1 MAVEIDRTGNETNS
15 QMDNYKIFKMNS
27 GPELNPFHL
36 AIQVRDLP
44 EAREFYGS
52 ILECSE
58 GRSAKKWIDYNLYGH
73 QLVCHLNETI
83 GKNRKVKSH
92 TNSVDSNE
100 VPVPHFGVILDLDEW
115 YQLAE
120 KLQKKKLLFI
130 IEPTVR
136 FKGDVGEQATMFFE
150 DPSGNALEF
159 KAFKDRKKQ
168 LFAV

>member
-1 MAVEIDRTGNETNS
+1 MEIDRTGDKTNTPL
-15 QMDNYKIFKMNS
+15 DDYAIFKMNDNS
-27 GPELNPFHL
+27 NLNPFHL
-36 AIQVRDLP
+36 AIQVRDLS

-52 ILECSE
+52 ILECPE
-58 GRSAKKWIDYNLYGH
+58 GRSSENWVDFNLCGH
-73 QLVCHLNETI
+73 QLVCHLNKTI
-83 GKNRKVKSH
+83 GTNGKVKSH
-92 TNSVDSNE
+92 TNPVDGNS

-115 YQLAE
+115 YKLAE
-120 KLQKKKLLFI
+120 KLQKKKISFV

-136 FKGDVGEQATMFFE
+136 FKGDAGEQATMFFQ

>member
-1 MAVEIDRTGNETNS
+1 
-15 QMDNYKIFKMNS
+15 MNDS
-27 GPELNPFHL
+27 SELNPFHL
-36 AIQVRDLP
+36 AIQVRDLA

-52 ILECSE
+52 ALECPE
-58 GRSAKKWIDYNLYGH
+58 GRSAKNWVDFNLCGH

-83 GKNRKVKSH
+83 GMNGKVKSH
-92 TNSVDSNE
+92 KNTVDKNE
-100 VPVPHFGVILDLDEW
+100 VPVPHFGVILDLDKW
-115 YQLAE
+115 YKLAE
-120 KLQKKKLLFI
+120 KLQKKKISFI

-168 LFAV
+168 LFSV